1 MTSRQEILNDQSFQS
16 PGPEFR
22 PAAYWF
28 WHSIPS
34 METTRRQLGDFV
46 AKGFGRIYIQAR
58 LAMPRED
65 YLSQPF
71 IAAYRDAVEVAK
83 TLGLRIGIYDDYNW
97 ISGQA
102 AGRTVKGRDELRER
116 HLFWCETSGETGEIS
131 GIVTSWTSGMG
142 ADILDWQYDEG
153 RPVWCDWKVEA
164 AALYPVADMA
174 STGKDLTFS
183 GRVEITG
190 SDDGHCAF
198 RISGDIPVGS
208 GVTVFISARSRTSR
222 IINYLLPEAA
232 EAFITHGL
240 EPLVS
245 ALDGLLPDPVDQI
258 FYDQPA
264 AGFYSW
270 RQKTGNLENS
280 LPFSAAFARS
290 IPGQTGAPLAIA
302 LLSLVRDI
310 GPETAIIRARTYAE
324 LSRQMN
330 DAFFGTLRAWAET
343 KQLLLTGH
351 EILPHVGSF
360 NLNGTFKGIDPRIA
374 PAVDFF
380 GIDAYRH
387 LTAADA
393 NNFIAQ
399 LSPKLADSVA
409 RANGRSRCMV
419 ETYATATRTSL
430 RAAGQWELTLET
442 LRNHLIRMHFLG
454 MRQSIWHGLYMS
466 DGTADP
472 RPFVNPRFDFAPGIN
487 FEPWWPFHDL
497 LAEET
502 ARLSAFL
509 EPARPLTRVAIFYP
523 LQTAWAEGP
532 THAHADHTGAW
543 CSTLLEKRVDFLFVS
558 EDALAA
564 ATINGPLIDIS
575 GQRFDAVVLPAVT
588 AFNDR
593 NAIHLLDRYRKAG
606 GQIWSS
612 GSGEQILAM
621 NDAARFA
628 DPAGVRLK
636 GPPARTDIE
645 RLRSLLPQRGPV
657 LQTDDDPKFWRWIG
671 EDAAGWRLALFN
683 DSEESRLETFG
694 LVSGFD
700 IDVWSCAGGSVIRH
714 GPSSQLSI
722 ELEPYELICL
732 RLAPTSIRAGE
743 LILPSILDLPAL
755 PEQSEILLDAYWTL
769 RFEGEQ
775 GIYPIRVDRGWEKQG
790 FETRSGTA
798 IYARGVTI
806 EKAGRWLLELPAA
819 DTAASVNL
827 DGKPVGRR
835 GWRPYRFD
843 LGRLEPGNHL
853 IEIAVSST
861 AANAYYAGTPFKGD
875 AEDRAGL
882 SKPPILLF
890 LGP

>member
-1 MTSRQEILNDQSFQS
+1 MTSRQEISIDQSFQS
-16 PGPEFR
+16 PGLEFR

-34 METTRRQLGDFV
+34 ITVTRRQLADFV

-65 YLSQPF
+65 YLSEPF
-71 IAAYRDAVEVAK
+71 IAAYRDAVEVAR

-102 AGRTVKGRDELRER
+102 AGRTVEGRDELRER
-116 HLFWCETSGETGEIS
+116 HLFWCETSGEAGEIS

-142 ADILDWQYDEG
+142 KDILDWQYDEG
-153 RPVWCDWKVEA
+153 RSAWCDWKVEA
-164 AALYPVADMA
+164 VALHPVTDTA
-174 STGKDLTFS
+174 STGKASTFTGS
-183 GRVEITG
+183 VEITG
-190 SDDGHCAF
+190 SGDEHCAF

-208 GVTVFISARSRTSR
+208 KVTVFISARSRTSR

-245 ALDGLLPDPVDQI
+245 ALDDLLPDPVDQI

-270 RQKTGNLENS
+270 TQKAGNLENS
-280 LPFSAAFARS
+280 LPFSAAFAHS
-290 IPGQTGAPLAIA
+290 LGGQTGVPLAIA

-310 GPETAIIRARTYAE
+310 GPETAIIRAGTYAE

-330 DAFFGTLRAWAET
+330 DAFFGTLRAWAE
-343 KQLLLTGH
+343 KKRLLLTGH

-442 LRNHLIRMHFLG
+442 LRSHLIRMHFLG

-497 LAEET
+497 VAEET

-543 CSTLLEKRVDFLFVS
+543 CSALLEKRIDFLFVS

-564 ATINGPLIDIS
+564 AKINGPLIDIS
-575 GQRFDAVVLPAVT
+575 GQIFDAVVLPAVT
-588 AFNDR
+588 AFKDSS
-593 NAIHLLDRYRKAG
+593 AIHLLDRYRDAG

-612 GSGEQILAM
+612 GSGEQVLAID
-621 NDAARFA
+621 DAAWFA
-628 DPAGVRLK
+628 DPSGVRLK
-636 GPPARTDIE
+636 ALPTSTDIA
-645 RLRSLLPQRGPV
+645 RLRCRLPQRGPL
-657 LQTDDDPKFWRWIG
+657 LQPDADPKFWRWIG
-671 EDAAGWRLALFN
+671 EDTGGWRLALFN
-683 DSEESRLETFG
+683 DSQEPLRETFV
-694 LVSGFD
+694 LSSDFD
-700 IDVWSCAGGSVIRH
+700 IDVWSCASGTIMRH
-714 GPSSQLSI
+714 GPSSQISI
-722 ELEPYELICL
+722 SLEPYELICL
-732 RLAPTSIRAGE
+732 RLAPTSIKAGE
-743 LILPSILDLPAL
+743 SVLPSILALPAL
-755 PEQSEILLDAYWTL
+755 PEQPEIPLDAYWTL
-769 RFEGEQ
+769 RFEGER
-775 GIYPIRVDRGWEKQG
+775 GAYPIRVDRGWESQG
-790 FETRSGTA
+790 LETRSGTA
-798 IYARGVTI
+798 IYARRVTI
-806 EKAGRWLLELPAA
+806 EKVGRWLLELPAV
-819 DTAASVNL
+819 DTAACVNL

-843 LGRLEPGNHL
+843 LGRIEPGNHL

-875 AEDRAGL
+875 ADDRAGL
-882 SKPPILLF
+882 SKPPILFF